1 MSDLSSPTPWLSV
14 LARRRM
20 DVAARCLLA
29 VLGGYVLT
37 ALCTASLARLLPGE
51 PAQAVLAATQLSFL
65 IYCVLVIW
73 AFSAGSALRAWLV
86 AVLCC
91 LPSLAHLLWVEVL

>member
-14 LARRRM
+14 VARRRM
-20 DVAARCLLA
+20 DVAARCLL
-29 VLGGYVLT
+29 
-37 ALCTASLARLLPGE
+37 
-51 PAQAVLAATQLSFL
+51 AVLAATQLSFL

-86 AVLCC
+86 ALLCC